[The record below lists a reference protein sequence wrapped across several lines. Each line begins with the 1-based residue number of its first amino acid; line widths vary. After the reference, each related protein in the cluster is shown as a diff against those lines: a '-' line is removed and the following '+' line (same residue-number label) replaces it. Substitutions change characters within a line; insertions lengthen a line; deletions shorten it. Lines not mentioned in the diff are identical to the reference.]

1 MFRRIALTLTLM
13 CLCVCVSA
21 DVGYLAIETGNN
33 LINYTTANSV
43 VWKDNPQ
50 FIYFYVKI
58 NAHAL
63 ASDGWIYFHL
73 PTVVSVRQIRY
84 TASGGNWNADNTI
97 PVRKGWLNNSHAYY
111 VDYRYLKQRGRWLN
125 GNLMILS
132 LNVSGLDSPYE
143 IPIDYRVNGIVEQLW
158 TYTSLMR
165 VNPYILPVVD
175 PIADGVVDNG
185 AIDDIDG
192 DGDPNV
198 RTVYAYDVNS
208 DGDYSLSDVTHL
220 RELIRLNPRRNLKHD
235 FNLDGI
241 LDDEDI
247 EMLKDEIKRRA
258 VAAAPRMPLKL
269 KTTTLWAK
277 LKKRR

>member
-13 CLCVCVSA
+13 LVCGFVAA

-73 PTVVSVRQIRY
+73 PTAVSVRQIRY
-84 TASGGNWNADNTI
+84 TASGGTWNADNTI

-165 VNPYILPVVD
+165 VNPYVLPVVD
-175 PIADGVVDNG
+175 AIADGVVDNG

-208 DGDYSLSDVTHL
+208 DGDYSLSDVAHL
-220 RELIRLNPRRNLKHD
+220 RALIQLNPRRNLKHD